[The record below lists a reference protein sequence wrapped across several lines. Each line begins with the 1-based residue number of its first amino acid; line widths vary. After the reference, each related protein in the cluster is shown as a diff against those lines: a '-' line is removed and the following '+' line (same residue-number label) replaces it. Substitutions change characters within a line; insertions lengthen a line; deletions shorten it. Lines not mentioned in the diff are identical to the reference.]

1 MSIHG
6 VPWEAILTFVPHLSP
21 LMVNGSMTFQLF
33 PSLVIAITDL
43 SVDGLVLDGDI
54 ARSVTVWRFY
64 SSQGLLSET
73 KIDPIEFALSKR

>member
-1 MSIHG
+1 M
-6 VPWEAILTFVPHLSP
+6 TFVPHLSP

-43 SVDGLVLDGDI
+43 SVDGLLVDGDI
-54 ARSVTVWRFY
+54 ARSVTNTTFAWRFY

-73 KIDPIEFALSKR
+73 KIDPIEFALSKIRNEP